1 MSSPVG
7 RDERPDD
14 PLLYVPRWAREMQP
28 QPSTIADAPP
38 MAPALASASPAP
50 PRANPPESPRVNPPP
65 RRAAAPAA
73 APIDAPPT
81 APMDASLDAASMAAV
96 EAPRMAPGIGGPNL
110 GLPPARQRR
119 FAGDVAIKDLQRRLS
134 LDPDLV
140 LRAPLPARRAS
151 AVPWI
156 GRFAL
161 VLGLAAIGAFAIT
174 LATVP
179 SEVRTNGIAATVA
192 PLLEDL
198 SQANAAPVRLVVESQ
213 KGFTNDPLPLGVAL
227 NEATGSETLTL
238 VGLANGTRLTAGA
251 PLGLTGWQLA
261 ARDLGKAFAYAPKDF
276 VGVMDAAVDLRSPR
290 DRLMDSQI
298 VRLEWVQKKEVRL
311 TPKLEPTKLD
321 QSRVEPNAPDKAR
334 LEPTK
339 SDQAR
344 SVVQQP
350 SPEEIATLVK
360 RAEDFLK
367 IGDISAARLALR
379 RAANSGHASAA
390 LVLGMTFDP
399 QFLAEQGVI
408 GFAPEPTQ
416 ARAWYER
423 AVELGSTE
431 AARRL
436 ERLAITARP

>member
-7 RDERPDD
+7 RDRGPDD
-14 PLLYVPRWAREMQP
+14 PLLYVPRWARQAQP

-38 MAPALASASPAP
+38 TAPASASAPTQP
-50 PRANPPESPRVNPPP
+50 PRINPQAVTRRV
-65 RRAAAPAA
+65 AA

-81 APMDASLDAASMAAV
+81 APTDASLDASSMGAMR
-96 EAPRMAPGIGGPNL
+96 APQMAPGLGGPNIEL
-110 GLPPARQRR
+110 APARPRR
-119 FAGDVAIKDLQRRLS
+119 FAGDVAIKDLRRRLS
-134 LDPDLV
+134 LDPDLA
-140 LRAPLPARRAS
+140 LRPPPDARRAA

-161 VLGLAAIGAFAIT
+161 VLGLAAIAAFAIT
-174 LATVP
+174 LVTVP
-179 SEVRTNGIAATVA
+179 GEVRTNGIAGAVV
-192 PLLEDL
+192 PLIEDL
-198 SQANAAPVRLVVESQ
+198 SRGSTPPVRLVVESQ
-213 KGFTNDPLPLGVAL
+213 RGFANDPLPLGVAL
-227 NEATGSETLTL
+227 NETVGGEMLTL
-238 VGLANGTRLTAGA
+238 VGLANGTRLTAGS

-298 VRLEWVQKKEVRL
+298 VRLEWVQKKETRL
-311 TPKLEPTKLD
+311 APASKLELEPGGTEKPKLEPTKL
-321 QSRVEPNAPDKAR
+321 EPMK

-339 SDQAR
+339 PEPSKA
-344 SVVQQP
+344 VMQQL
-350 SPEEIATLVK
+350 SAEEIATLVR
-360 RAEDFLK
+360 RADDFLK
-367 IGDISAARLALR
+367 MGDISAARLALR

-408 GFAPEPTQ
+408 GFAPEPAQ

-423 AVELGSTE
+423 AVELGSPE
-431 AARRL
+431 ATRRL
-436 ERLAITARP
+436 ERLNITARP